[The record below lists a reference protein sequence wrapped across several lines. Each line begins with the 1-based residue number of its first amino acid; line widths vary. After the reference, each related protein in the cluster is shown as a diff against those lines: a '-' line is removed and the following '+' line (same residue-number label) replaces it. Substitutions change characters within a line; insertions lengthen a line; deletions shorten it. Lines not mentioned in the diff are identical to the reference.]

1 MEYYLIKGIIRVVY
15 IRRYKVSSDVGLKD
29 ITKDDIKVLLDEY
42 YGEEFNPIRYI
53 LKETEWVVDPWT
65 VLEAVNEWMEEN
77 I

>member
-1 MEYYLIKGIIRVVY
+1 MVYYLIKGIISVFY
-15 IRRYKVSSDVGLKD
+15 IRRDKVSIDVGLKD
-29 ITKDDIKVLLDEY
+29 ITKDDIKVLLEEY

-53 LKETEWVVDPWT
+53 LKETEGMVDPWK

>member
-15 IRRYKVSSDVGLKD
+15 IRRYKVSSDVVLKD

-42 YGEEFNPIRYI
+42 YGEKFNPIKYI
-53 LKETEWVVDPWT
+53 LKETGGMVDPWK